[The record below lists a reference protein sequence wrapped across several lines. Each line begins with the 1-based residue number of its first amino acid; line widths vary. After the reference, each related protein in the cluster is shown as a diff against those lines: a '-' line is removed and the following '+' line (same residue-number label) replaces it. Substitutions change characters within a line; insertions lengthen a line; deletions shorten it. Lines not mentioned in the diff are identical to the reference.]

1 MLKHTGTSERGLY
14 RLFSDEKEDQRIDE
28 DKSVKYDDSNLETRG
43 LLYAKRLRVVVRFS
57 CRPFNVLYEL
67 ANKVFKLTKQ
77 TISAQ
82 FKNMA
87 LWNVKHFFHN

>member
-67 ANKVFKLTKQ
+67 TKQ
-77 TISAQ
+77 TMMRSLKTWLFGTKNIS
-82 FKNMA
+82 FTTK
-87 LWNVKHFFHN
+87 LERTE